1 MTLSKHFRLLLLV
14 LAAALGALD
23 SWSSR
28 HSLNPMGVS
37 YLDMGDAFVRRD
49 WQTAL
54 NGLWSP
60 LYSLPL
66 GLLVRVLKPSPSAE
80 FPLVHFAN
88 FLIYLTALFAF
99 GLFMRELIRWQSE
112 NRDSVSERRAI
123 ALPEWAMVAL
133 GYAVFIWCSLGLI
146 KMATT
151 APDLLFS
158 VFVYLAF
165 AVLLRIRRGLR
176 DWPSF
181 FVLGLILGVG
191 YLAKNPMLPLA
202 PLFILVGLF
211 FAGGLRKAGVRSAA
225 AVLGILLTAGP
236 FTIALSA
243 SKHRFT
249 FGDSGK
255 LNYLW
260 HVNRLPAF
268 HWQGDDAR
276 YGTPRHPTRRI
287 FENPSVYEFASPL
300 NATYPP
306 WYDPSYWFEGANTQF
321 DFSQQATALRRNLAT
336 YWEIFTYRSNLALLG
351 AFLLLGYVGRRN
363 SIRNLLSE
371 WWLPILSFAAFVL
384 YLPVHVEPRYVAPFI
399 PAMWLVLFA
408 ALRLPITERSKKLI
422 KYAALITAMLII
434 FAQTTRSLSSFRS
447 AFAARHQQEFL
458 QLQIADRLNR
468 MGIQPGHSVGAIN
481 FDPFWLAVV
490 HWARLAHVH
499 IIAEIPN
506 VDSNTFATA
515 DESRRREVIDA
526 FAKTGA
532 TALVAEHVPKNVT
545 LPGWEQ
551 IGDTDYYVLKLNLP

>member
-1 MTLSKHFRLLLLV
+1 MISTKYLRLLLLV

-23 SWSSR
+23 SWTSR
-28 HSLNPMGVS
+28 YSLNPMGVS

-66 GLLVRVLKPSPSAE
+66 GLLVRVFRPSPSTE

-99 GLFMRELIRWQSE
+99 TLFMRELVRWQNES
-112 NRDSVSERRAI
+112 RDSVSEQRTI
-123 ALPEWAMVAL
+123 ALPEWGMMAL

-181 FVLGLILGVG
+181 LLLGLILGVG

-202 PLFILVGLF
+202 PVFILVGLV
-211 FAGGLRKAGVRSAA
+211 FAGGLRKAGLRSAA
-225 AVLGILLTAGP
+225 AMLGIFLTAGP

-268 HWQGDDAR
+268 HWQGEEAR
-276 YGTPRHPTRRI
+276 YGTPKHPTRRI
-287 FENPSVYEFASPL
+287 FENPSVYEFGSPL

-306 WYDPSYWFEGANTQF
+306 WYDPSYWFEGATTQF
-321 DFSQQATALRRNLAT
+321 DLSQQVTALRRNLAT
-336 YWEIFTYRSNLALLG
+336 YREIFTYRSNLALLG
-351 AFLLLGYVGRRN
+351 GFLLLLCIDRRN
-363 SIRNLLSE
+363 SLRNLLSE

-399 PAMWLVLFA
+399 PPIWLTLFA
-408 ALRLPITERSKKLI
+408 ALRLPVSESSKKLI
-422 KYAALITAMLII
+422 KYVALITATLII
-434 FAQTTRSLSSFRS
+434 LAQTTRSLSSFRS
-447 AFAARHQQEFL
+447 AFAARHQAEFL
-458 QLQIADRLNR
+458 QLQVADGLNR
-468 MGIQPGHSVGAIN
+468 AGIEPGQSVGAIN
-481 FDPFWLAVV
+481 FDSFWLAVV

-506 VDSNTFATA
+506 TDSNTFATA
-515 DESRRREVIDA
+515 DESRRRQVIEA

-532 TALVAEHVPKNVT
+532 TAIVAERVPRNVT

-551 IGDTDYYVLKLNLP
+551 IGDTDYYVLKLKLP

>member
-1 MTLSKHFRLLLLV
+1 LSKYLRLLLLV
-14 LAAALGALD
+14 MAAVLGALD

-28 HSLNPMGVS
+28 YSLNPMGIS

-80 FPLVHFAN
+80 FPLVHFVN
-88 FLIYLTALFAF
+88 FLIYLVALFAF
-99 GLFMRELIRWQSE
+99 TLFMRELMRWQSE
-112 NRDSVSERRAI
+112 DRDSASVQRTI
-123 ALPEWAMVAL
+123 ALPEWAMMSL

-165 AVLLRIRRGLR
+165 AVLLRIRRRHR

-181 FVLGLILGVG
+181 FLLGLILGVG

-202 PLFILVGLF
+202 PLFILLGVF

-225 AVLGILLTAGP
+225 AMLGILLTAGP
-236 FTIALSA
+236 FTVALSA

-260 HVNRLPAF
+260 HVNRVPAF
-268 HWQGDDAR
+268 HWQGEEPG
-276 YGTPRHPTRRI
+276 YGTPQHPTRRI
-287 FENPSVYEFASPL
+287 FTNPSVYEFASPL

-306 WYDPSYWFEGANTQF
+306 WYDPSYWFEGAKTQF
-321 DFSQQATALRRNLAT
+321 DLSQQATAVRRNLAT
-336 YWEIFTYRSNLALLG
+336 YFEIITYRSNLALLAG
-351 AFLLLGYVGRRN
+351 FLLLVYIGRR
-363 SIRNLLSE
+363 SSLKNLLSE

-399 PAMWLVLFA
+399 PSMWLALFA
-408 ALRLPITERSKKLI
+408 ALRLPASESSNKLI
-422 KYAALITAMLII
+422 KYVVLITATLII
-434 FAQTTRSLSSFRS
+434 LAQTTRSLSSFRS
-447 AFAARHQQEFL
+447 GVAARHQAEFL
-458 QLQIADRLNR
+458 QLQVADGLRR
-468 MGIQPGHSVGAIN
+468 AGIEPGNSVGAIN

-506 VDSNTFATA
+506 TDAKTFATA
-515 DESRRREVIDA
+515 DESRRREVIEA
-526 FAKTGA
+526 FARTGA
-532 TALVAEHVPKNVT
+532 TALVAERVPSNVA

-551 IGDTDYYVLKLNLP
+551 IGDTNYYVLKLNLP